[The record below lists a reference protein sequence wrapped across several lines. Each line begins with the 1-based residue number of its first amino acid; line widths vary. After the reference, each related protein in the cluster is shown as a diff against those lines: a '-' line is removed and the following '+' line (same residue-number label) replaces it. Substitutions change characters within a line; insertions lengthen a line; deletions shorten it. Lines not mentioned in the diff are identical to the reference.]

1 MESWTSLLSSVGITG
16 GKQSSFLA
24 GRWSRSY
31 TRRVGPTVEAE
42 DRPLENL
49 VSNGSCVSIA
59 VRLKQM
65 MWGLISSDVGLS
77 TGDLFLTCP
86 FQLQHAMFQT
96 GELHLPASFSLSCPL
111 QMQRAIFQT
120 DELHPQA
127 NERPPRLER

>member
-1 MESWTSLLSSVGITG
+1 MFESVSNVCMESWTSLLSSVGITG

-65 MWGLISSDVGLS
+65 MWGLISSDVGL
-77 TGDLFLTCP
+77 T
-86 FQLQHAMFQT
+86 
-96 GELHLPASFSLSCPL
+96 
-111 QMQRAIFQT
+111 
-120 DELHPQA
+120 
-127 NERPPRLER
+127 